1 MSSDFFCD
9 VCFRGQQKFEKKPQ
23 SDSLTHSSSQKGRE
37 EDEDDVMMSPPEPP
51 PLSSSSKEEEQEE
64 EEERNDDEYE
74 NNNNN
79 NNNNNNTNNDTNR
92 RNPLLGVN
100 DDSFDFEQWLL
111 YESNATPNASFIGN
125 RRQRKRKDIERAIVL
140 MESRTRK
147 NLKELS
153 DTQESLEKFKGKKPE
168 IVLKF
173 LRELTTSL
181 VRSKSKSNTT
191 KNEKKKINGRDEEE
205 DENEDEEDARR
216 DWFDQKTVNVLDER
230 MMAKVV
236 NENVMAFQSVRRKV
250 ERETFAEEKRAWMEK
265 RRKEREKEHIAKR
278 KKGKVNNVTYASR
291 LEAARIGRIDD
302 SFWKVK
308 TKEEDKNNQQRPKAV
323 ANKQKQK
330 AANATK
336 AKDAEEQDTIAW
348 ESEEVADGVQA
359 LREYIKELGGSGN
372 LIQAK
377 DWVIKKWT
385 RTCQLK
391 SGKSAGA
398 YKTYHRSDGSSYR
411 SRKDV
416 ARALGLVVQ

>member
-1 MSSDFFCD
+1 MM
-9 VCFRGQQKFEKKPQ
+9 
-23 SDSLTHSSSQKGRE
+23 
-37 EDEDDVMMSPPEPP
+37 MMSPPEPP
-51 PLSSSSKEEEQEE
+51 PLPSSSKGEEEQE

-79 NNNNNNTNNDTNR
+79 NKNKNNNNDTNR

-111 YESNATPNASFIGN
+111 YESNTTPNASFIGN

-236 NENVMAFQSVRRKV
+236 NEDVMAFQSVRRKV

-348 ESEEVADGVQA
+348 ESEEMADGVQA

-385 RTCQLK
+385 RICRLK
-391 SGKSAGA
+391 SGKSATP

-411 SRKDV
+411 SKKDV

>member
-1 MSSDFFCD
+1 MMM
-9 VCFRGQQKFEKKPQ
+9 
-23 SDSLTHSSSQKGRE
+23 
-37 EDEDDVMMSPPEPP
+37 MMSPPEPP
-51 PLSSSSKEEEQEE
+51 PLPSSSKGEEEQEE
-64 EEERNDDEYE
+64 EERNDDKYE

-79 NNNNNNTNNDTNR
+79 NNKNKNNNNDTNR

-191 KNEKKKINGRDEEE
+191 KNEKKKINGRDEDE

-236 NENVMAFQSVRRKV
+236 NEDVMAFQSVRRKV

-265 RRKEREKEHIAKR
+265 RRKER
-278 KKGKVNNVTYASR
+278 
-291 LEAARIGRIDD
+291 
-302 SFWKVK
+302 
-308 TKEEDKNNQQRPKAV
+308 
-323 ANKQKQK
+323 
-330 AANATK
+330 
-336 AKDAEEQDTIAW
+336 
-348 ESEEVADGVQA
+348 
-359 LREYIKELGGSGN
+359 
-372 LIQAK
+372 
-377 DWVIKKWT
+377 DWIP
-385 RTCQLK
+385 
-391 SGKSAGA
+391 
-398 YKTYHRSDGSSYR
+398 
-411 SRKDV
+411 
-416 ARALGLVVQ
+416 LV

>member
-1 MSSDFFCD
+1 
-9 VCFRGQQKFEKKPQ
+9 
-23 SDSLTHSSSQKGRE
+23 
-37 EDEDDVMMSPPEPP
+37 
-51 PLSSSSKEEEQEE
+51 
-64 EEERNDDEYE
+64 
-74 NNNNN
+74 
-79 NNNNNNTNNDTNR
+79 
-92 RNPLLGVN
+92 
-100 DDSFDFEQWLL
+100 
-111 YESNATPNASFIGN
+111 
-125 RRQRKRKDIERAIVL
+125 
-140 MESRTRK
+140 
-147 NLKELS
+147 
-153 DTQESLEKFKGKKPE
+153 
-168 IVLKF
+168 
-173 LRELTTSL
+173 
-181 VRSKSKSNTT
+181 
-191 KNEKKKINGRDEEE
+191 
-205 DENEDEEDARR
+205 
-216 DWFDQKTVNVLDER
+216 
-230 MMAKVV
+230 MAKVV

-250 ERETFAEEKRAWMEK
+250 ERETFAEEKRTWMEK

-385 RTCQLK
+385 RICK
-391 SGKSAGA
+391 KKSATP

-411 SRKDV
+411 SKKDV

>member
-1 MSSDFFCD
+1 M
-9 VCFRGQQKFEKKPQ
+9 
-23 SDSLTHSSSQKGRE
+23 
-37 EDEDDVMMSPPEPP
+37 
-51 PLSSSSKEEEQEE
+51 
-64 EEERNDDEYE
+64 
-74 NNNNN
+74 
-79 NNNNNNTNNDTNR
+79 
-92 RNPLLGVN
+92 N

-191 KNEKKKINGRDEEE
+191 KNEKKKINGRDEDE

-236 NENVMAFQSVRRKV
+236 NEDVMAFQSVRRKV

-291 LEAARIGRIDD
+291 LEAAIIGRIDD

-348 ESEEVADGVQA
+348 ESEEMADGVQA

-385 RTCQLK
+385 RICRLK
-391 SGKSAGA
+391 SGKSAAA

-411 SRKDV
+411 SKKDV

>member
-1 MSSDFFCD
+1 MM
-9 VCFRGQQKFEKKPQ
+9 
-23 SDSLTHSSSQKGRE
+23 
-37 EDEDDVMMSPPEPP
+37 MMSPPEPP
-51 PLSSSSKEEEQEE
+51 PLLSSKEEEEE
-64 EEERNDDEYE
+64 EEERNNDECD
-74 NNNNN
+74 NN
-79 NNNNNNTNNDTNR
+79 NNNNNNTKR

-111 YESNATPNASFIGN
+111 YESNTTNASFIGN

-140 MESRTRK
+140 MESRTGK

-205 DENEDEEDARR
+205 DENEDEEDATR
-216 DWFDQKTVNVLDER
+216 DWFDKKTVNVLDER

-236 NENVMAFQSVRRKV
+236 NENVLAFQSVRRKV

-291 LEAARIGRIDD
+291 LESAIIGRIDD

-336 AKDAEEQDTIAW
+336 AKDADEQERVHVKKNQSVQDTNAW
-348 ESEEVADGVQA
+348 ESEEMADEVQG
-359 LREYIKELGGSGN
+359 LREYIKELGGSGS

-385 RTCQLK
+385 RICRLK
-391 SGKSAGA
+391 SGKRAGA
-398 YKTYHRSDGSSYR
+398 YRTYHRSDGSSYR
-411 SRKDV
+411 SKKDV
-416 ARALGLVVQ
+416 ARALGL

>member
-1 MSSDFFCD
+1 MM
-9 VCFRGQQKFEKKPQ
+9 
-23 SDSLTHSSSQKGRE
+23 
-37 EDEDDVMMSPPEPP
+37 MMSPPEPP
-51 PLSSSSKEEEQEE
+51 PLPSSSKGEEEQE

-79 NNNNNNTNNDTNR
+79 NKNKNNNNDTNR

-348 ESEEVADGVQA
+348 ESEEMADGVQA

-385 RTCQLK
+385 RICRLK
-391 SGKSAGA
+391 SGKSATP

-411 SRKDV
+411 SKKDV